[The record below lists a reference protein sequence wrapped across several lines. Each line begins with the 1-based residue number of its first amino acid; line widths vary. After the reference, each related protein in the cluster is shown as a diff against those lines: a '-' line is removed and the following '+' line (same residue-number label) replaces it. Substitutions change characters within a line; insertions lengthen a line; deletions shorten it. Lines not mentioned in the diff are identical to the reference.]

1 MLVAIGRTLARV
13 GIFVEG
19 RKKNQERTTRT
30 RRTRTRVEKR
40 RVLIINDII
49 FKVRTLSL
57 SSFEFIMAAR
67 QISTGLLRLAL
78 NPAGPD
84 HARIAAAAA
93 VTSKRLYVLLEGDW
107 AALGVEEFTVSENE
121 E

>member
-1 MLVAIGRTLARV
+1 MLVAIGRTLATV

-40 RVLIINDII
+40 RVLEIIII